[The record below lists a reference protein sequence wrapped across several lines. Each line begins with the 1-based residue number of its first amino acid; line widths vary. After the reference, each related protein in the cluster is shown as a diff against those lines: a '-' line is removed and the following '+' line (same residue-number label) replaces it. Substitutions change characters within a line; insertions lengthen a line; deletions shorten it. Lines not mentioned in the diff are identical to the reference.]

1 MTVAAPDVA
10 VSERPAGV
18 RAQVS
23 LASHTTFKVG
33 GAAEWYCEPHSE
45 AELQTYWAW
54 ALAREMPVTLMGL
67 GSNLLISDRGLP
79 GLAIN
84 LRRCRGYRLLDD
96 GRLWA
101 AAGEPVVKLAHVA
114 AQQGWRGMEWAVGI
128 PGTVGGAVTM
138 NAGAHGAATADIL
151 ASATTLN
158 DRQQLVQLAPEQL
171 GFAYRTS
178 VLQTQRRWLVTGA
191 VFQLEPGGD
200 PALVK
205 AQTQANWTH
214 RSSTQPY
221 DMPSCGSVFRNPQPQ
236 AAGWLIEQTGLKGHC
251 WGGAQVAERHANF
264 ILNRDRATATDIHS
278 LIRYVQ
284 ERVRDRWSLV
294 LHPEVKVL
302 GEFEQSLLSAQI

>member
-1 MTVAAPDVA
+1 MTAASATRVASDLPHP
-10 VSERPAGV
+10 EGV
-18 RAQVS
+18 REQVS
-23 LASHTTFKVG
+23 LASQTTFKVG
-33 GAAEWYCEPHSE
+33 GAAEWYCEPRSCE
-45 AELQTYWAW
+45 DLQRYWQWATEREL
-54 ALAREMPVTLMGL
+54 PVTLLGL

-84 LRRCRGYRLLDD
+84 LRRFRGYEILGD
-96 GRLWA
+96 GRIWA

-114 AQQGWRGMEWAVGI
+114 ARHGWRGMEWAVGI

-151 ASATTLN
+151 ESATILN
-158 DRQQLVQLAPEQL
+158 DRQKIVTLTPDRL

-178 VLQTQRRWLVTGA
+178 ALQTQRRWLVTGA
-191 VFQLEPGGD
+191 IFQLEPGGD
-200 PALVK
+200 PEQVK

-221 DMPSCGSVFRNPQPQ
+221 NMPSCGSVFRNPQPK
-236 AAGWLIEQTGLKGHC
+236 AAGWLIEQTGLKGFQL
-251 WGGAQVAERHANF
+251 GGAQVAERHANF
-264 ILNRDRATATDIHS
+264 ILNRDRASASDIHS
-278 LIRYVQ
+278 LIRHVQ

-302 GEFEQSLLSAQI
+302 GEFEHSLLSA

>member
-1 MTVAAPDVA
+1 MR
-10 VSERPAGV
+10 S
-18 RAQVS
+18 QVS
-23 LASHTTFKVG
+23 LAPHTTFKVG
-33 GAAEWYCEPHSE
+33 GLAEWYCEPQSRE
-45 AELQTYWAW
+45 DLQQSWQWAV
-54 ALAREMPVTLMGL
+54 ARELPVTLMGL
-67 GSNLLISDRGLP
+67 GSNLLVSDRGLP
-79 GLAIN
+79 GLVIN
-84 LRRCRGYRLLDD
+84 LRRFRGYEILGD

-114 AQQGWRGMEWAVGI
+114 AQHGWRGMEWAVGI

-151 ASATTLN
+151 ESATVLD
-158 DRQQLVQLAPEQL
+158 DRQQSVTLSPDQL

-191 VFQLEPGGD
+191 IFQLEPGGN
-200 PALVK
+200 PERVK

-221 DMPSCGSVFRNPQPQ
+221 DMPSCGSVFRNPQPK
-236 AAGWLIEQTGLKGHC
+236 AAGWLIEQTGLKGFQL
-251 WGGAQVAERHANF
+251 GGAQVAERHANF
-264 ILNRDRATATDIHS
+264 ILNRDRASASDIHS
-278 LIRYVQ
+278 LIRHVQ

-302 GEFEQSLLSAQI
+302 GEFERSLLSV